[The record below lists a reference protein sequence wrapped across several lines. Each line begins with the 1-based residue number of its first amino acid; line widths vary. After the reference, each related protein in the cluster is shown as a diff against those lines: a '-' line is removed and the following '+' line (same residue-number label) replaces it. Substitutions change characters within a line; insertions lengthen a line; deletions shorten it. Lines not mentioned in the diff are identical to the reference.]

1 MKKFPLNAPSI
12 DKRIIVS
19 GHGSIMKSMDS
30 WFFVMWLKNE
40 KLLQQKEVYTTIK
53 SIAIFFFIYIY
64 FSTLEEIKLITHR

>member
-19 GHGSIMKSMDS
+19 GHDSIMKSMDS
-30 WFFVMWLKNE
+30 LWIFVMWLKNE
-40 KLLQQKEVYTTIK
+40 KLLQQKKVYKTIK

-64 FSTLEEIKLITHR
+64 ISQLLKKLN